1 MLLKLVFAS
10 LPDVYAL
17 VTTIQPLRR
26 VLDSR
31 QMRRD
36 DRKSSPSIG
45 HIITALR
52 NVESPSKHPRAVT
65 QIHT

>member
-31 QMRRD
+31 PIRRD
-36 DRKSSPSIG
+36 DRKSSPSDPIG

-52 NVESPSKHPRAVT
+52 NVEATK
-65 QIHT
+65 